1 MIPSDLGMVARL
13 MCDDIG
19 RAHGLDVETTRRAVA
34 EGLRAR
40 TEWERV
46 EGEVNRIL
54 AMRPDEFEVI
64 YGFTLRGR
72 GS

>member
-1 MIPSDLGMVARL
+1 
-13 MCDDIG
+13 
-19 RAHGLDVETTRRAVA
+19 VETTRRAVA